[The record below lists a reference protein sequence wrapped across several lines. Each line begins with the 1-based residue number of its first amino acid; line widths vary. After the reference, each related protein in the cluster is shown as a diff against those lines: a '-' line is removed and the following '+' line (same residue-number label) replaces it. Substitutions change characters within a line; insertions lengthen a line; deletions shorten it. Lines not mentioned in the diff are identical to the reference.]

1 MKLISTVAALS
12 TLLLCYP
19 VAAAQQPTVNASRS
33 ATASPIAASQVPVQ
47 NAAVQTPATE
57 NPAAMLVQ
65 PPLQITHHGTSPIP
79 AGRLYRA
86 LKNQFAGG
94 QLGPWQ
100 VITSDRK
107 TRTLVVRR
115 NYIDSENWS
124 NWAYC
129 KVGPLDMLDSLRDG
143 YVTMAIKLEPARG
156 VTYTSTTA
164 DFEGIY
170 GLTSTGG
177 QVIPCISRG
186 VLEDQALATIAA
198 ENPPPE
204 PRRLAKHVTIHSK
217 RHQRHHPSRA
227 VG

>member
-1 MKLISTVAALS
+1 MKRISTVAALL
-12 TLLLCYP
+12 TLVLSYP
-19 VAAAQQPTVNASRS
+19 VAAAQSPTVNAPRS
-33 ATASPIAASQVPVQ
+33 AAASPISASQVPVQ
-47 NAAVQTPATE
+47 TAATE
-57 NPAAMLVQ
+57 NPAMLAQ

-86 LKNQFAGG
+86 LKTQFAGG

-100 VITSDRK
+100 VVSSDPR

-115 NYIDSENWS
+115 NYIDIDNWS
-124 NWAYC
+124 QWAYC

-170 GLTSTGG
+170 GLTSTGK
-177 QVIPCISRG
+177 VVPCISRG
-186 VLEDQALATIAA
+186 VLEDNVLATIAA

-204 PRRLAKHVTIHSK
+204 PHRLAKHVTIRSR
-217 RHQRHHPSRA
+217 RHHRHHPTHA

>member
-1 MKLISTVAALS
+1 MKQISAVAALL
-12 TLLLCYP
+12 TLVLCYP
-19 VAAAQQPTVNASRS
+19 VAAAQQQPAVNAPRS
-33 ATASPIAASQVPVQ
+33 ATIAASQVP
-47 NAAVQTPATE
+47 AQTSATE
-57 NPAAMLVQ
+57 SPAMLAQ

-86 LKNQFAGG
+86 LKTQFAGG
-94 QLGPWQ
+94 WLGPYQ
-100 VITSDRK
+100 VVSSDPK

-115 NYIDSENWS
+115 NYIDLDNWS
-124 NWAYC
+124 KWAYC

-170 GLTSTGG
+170 GLASTGK
-177 QVIPCISRG
+177 VVPCVSTG
-186 VLEDQALATIAA
+186 VLEDNVLATIAA
-198 ENPPPE
+198 QNPPPE
-204 PRRLAKHVTIHSK
+204 PRRLAKHVTIRSR
-217 RHQRHHPSRA
+217 RHRHHHPTHA

>member
-1 MKLISTVAALS
+1 MKQISAVAALL
-12 TLLLCYP
+12 TLVLCYP
-19 VAAAQQPTVNASRS
+19 VAAAQQPAANAPRS
-33 ATASPIAASQVPVQ
+33 AAASPIAASQVPVQ
-47 NAAVQTPATE
+47 TAAPE
-57 NPAAMLVQ
+57 NPAAVLAQ
-65 PPLQITHHGTSPIP
+65 PPLQITHHGSSPIP
-79 AGRLYRA
+79 ASRLYRA
-86 LKNQFAGG
+86 LKTQFAGG

-100 VITSDRK
+100 VISSDPK

-129 KVGPLDMLDSLRDG
+129 KVGPLDMLDTLRDG
-143 YVTMAIKLEPARG
+143 YVTMAIKLEPARR

-170 GLTSTGG
+170 GLTPSTGK
-177 QVIPCISRG
+177 VVPCISRG
-186 VLEDQALATIAA
+186 VLEDQVLATIAA

-204 PRRLAKHVTIHSK
+204 PRRLAKHVTIRS
-217 RHQRHHPSRA
+217 RRHHHHHPTRA

>member
-1 MKLISTVAALS
+1 MKRISTVAALL
-12 TLLLCYP
+12 TLVLSYP
-19 VAAAQQPTVNASRS
+19 VAAAQQPAVNAPRS
-33 ATASPIAASQVPVQ
+33 AAASPISASQVPVQ
-47 NAAVQTPATE
+47 TAATE
-57 NPAAMLVQ
+57 NPAMLAQ

-86 LKNQFAGG
+86 LKTQFAGG

-100 VITSDRK
+100 VVSSDPK

-115 NYIDSENWS
+115 NYIDLDNWS
-124 NWAYC
+124 QWAYC
-129 KVGPLDMLDSLRDG
+129 KVSPLDMLDSLREG

-170 GLTSTGG
+170 GLTSTGK
-177 QVIPCISRG
+177 VVPCISRG
-186 VLEDQALATIAA
+186 VLEDNVLATIAA
-198 ENPPPE
+198 ENPPRE
-204 PRRLAKHVTIHSK
+204 PRRLAKHVTIRSR
-217 RHQRHHPSRA
+217 RHHRHHPTHA

>member
-1 MKLISTVAALS
+1 MKRISTVAALL
-12 TLLLCYP
+12 TLVLCYP
-19 VAAAQQPTVNASRS
+19 VAAAQQPTVNAPRS
-33 ATASPIAASQVPVQ
+33 AAASPIAASQAPVQ
-47 NAAVQTPATE
+47 TAAIE
-57 NPAAMLVQ
+57 NPAMLAQ
-65 PPLQITHHGTSPIP
+65 PPQQITHHGTSPIP

-86 LKNQFAGG
+86 LKTQFAGG
-94 QLGPWQ
+94 WLGPYQ
-100 VITSDRK
+100 VVSSDPK

-115 NYIDSENWS
+115 NYIDLGNWS

-170 GLTSTGG
+170 GLTPSTGK
-177 QVIPCISRG
+177 VVPCLSRG
-186 VLEDQALATIAA
+186 VLEDEVLATIAA

-204 PRRLAKHVTIHSK
+204 PRRLAKRVTIRS
-217 RHQRHHPSRA
+217 RRHHHHRHPTHA

>member
-1 MKLISTVAALS
+1 MKRISIVAAL
-12 TLLLCYP
+12 LILVLCYP
-19 VAAAQQPTVNASRS
+19 VAAAQQTAVNAPRN
-33 ATASPIAASQVPVQ
+33 AAASPIGASQLPVQ
-47 NAAVQTPATE
+47 TAATE
-57 NPAAMLVQ
+57 KPGMLAQ
-65 PPLQITHHGTSPIP
+65 PPLQITHHGASPIP

-86 LKNQFAGG
+86 LQTQFAGG

-100 VITSDRK
+100 VVSSDPK

-115 NYIDSENWS
+115 NYIDLDNWS

-156 VTYTSTTA
+156 VTYTSTNA

-170 GLTSTGG
+170 GLTPSRGK
-177 QVIPCISRG
+177 VVPCISRG
-186 VLEDQALATIAA
+186 VLEDQVLATIAA

-204 PRRLAKHVTIHSK
+204 PRRLAKHVTIHS
-217 RHQRHHPSRA
+217 RRHHHHHHPTHA

>member
-1 MKLISTVAALS
+1 MKQVSAVAALL
-12 TLLLCYP
+12 TMVLCYP
-19 VAAAQQPTVNASRS
+19 VAAAQQPAVNAPR
-33 ATASPIAASQVPVQ
+33 AVASPISATQVPVQ
-47 NAAVQTPATE
+47 TAATE
-57 NPAAMLVQ
+57 NPAMLAQ

-86 LKNQFAGG
+86 LKTQFAGG

-100 VITSDRK
+100 VVSSDPR

-115 NYIDSENWS
+115 NYIDIDNWS
-124 NWAYC
+124 QWAYC

-170 GLTSTGG
+170 GLTSTGK
-177 QVIPCISRG
+177 VVPCISRG
-186 VLEDQALATIAA
+186 VLEDNVLATIAA

-204 PRRLAKHVTIHSK
+204 PHRLAKHVTIRSR
-217 RHQRHHPSRA
+217 RHHRHHPTHA

>member
-1 MKLISTVAALS
+1 MKRISTVAALL
-12 TLLLCYP
+12 TLVLSYP
-19 VAAAQQPTVNASRS
+19 VAAAQQPAVNAPRS
-33 ATASPIAASQVPVQ
+33 AAASPISASQVPVQ
-47 NAAVQTPATE
+47 TAATE
-57 NPAAMLVQ
+57 NPAMLAQ

-86 LKNQFAGG
+86 LKTQFAGG

-100 VITSDRK
+100 VVSSDPK

-115 NYIDSENWS
+115 NYIDLDNWS
-124 NWAYC
+124 QWAYC

-170 GLTSTGG
+170 GLTSTGK
-177 QVIPCISRG
+177 VVPCISRG
-186 VLEDQALATIAA
+186 VLEDNVLATIAA
-198 ENPPPE
+198 ENPPRE
-204 PRRLAKHVTIHSK
+204 PRRLAKHVTIRSR
-217 RHQRHHPSRA
+217 RHHRHHPTHA